1 MIDNFLSNYI
11 SKSKTLLPIKSL
23 VTVLVV
29 SALWIFNTC
38 DTNFDEINFPK
49 TGVVTTDPD
58 GLFTVA
64 TQRGSLTWYMYDRLQ
79 RIVANQYM
87 QYNTIDGSGSID
99 HYEPSY
105 GLFSNIWDRMYGDQT
120 WEIAPLF
127 YADHAVE
134 VSHQRDN
141 PHKEGMARIWK
152 SFLFQRVTDLYGD
165 IPYTEAFKTSLPIF
179 DTQES
184 IYRDLIDQINL
195 GKELISTPGNFPSYG
210 QADLIY
216 HGDLKQWEKFANS
229 LLLRIAL
236 RVVYVAPALTQSI
249 INDIKDQPFIENNE
263 DSNKLNW
270 DPTTSNIYFRNP
282 ILVTEVF
289 NNTRMSK
296 TIVDF
301 LVENKDPRLPFFV
314 KPAATDGLYR
324 GLANGLDPNEQSVFD
339 QDYFDQF
346 SRVGEVFLKDDGATY
361 NLHFAEVSFLKAEAA
376 MRGYLDINPEVYYNQ
391 GIRASMEMYGLSD
404 HQAIENYINQS
415 QIKYDES
422 RALEQ
427 IITQKWVSL
436 CMNGV
441 EAWFEK
447 RRTGFPIL
455 APLEYAGTI
464 NEGQF
469 PRRLTYSDAERRLN
483 GEHLEEAINR
493 MGGDTQQNRVWWDN
507 N

>member
-1 MIDNFLSNYI
+1 MQHILFEIPLLSKRLSIVCILGIFLTFI
-11 SKSKTLLPIKSL
+11 G
-23 VTVLVV
+23 
-29 SALWIFNTC
+29 C
-38 DTNFDEINFPK
+38 DKNFDEINFPK
-49 TGVVTTDPD
+49 TGAVTTEPD

-87 QYNTIDGSGSID
+87 QYNTLDGSGSID

-127 YADHAVE
+127 YAHHAVE
-134 VSHQRDN
+134 VSQQREN
-141 PHKEGMARIWK
+141 PHKEGIARIWK
-152 SFLFQRVTDLYGD
+152 SFLFQRTTDLYGD
-165 IPYTEAFKTSLPIF
+165 IPYSEAFATSLPQF

-184 IYRDLIDQINL
+184 IYRDLVDQINK
-195 GKELISTPGNFPSYG
+195 GKELIQTPGNFPSYDS
-210 QADLIY
+210 ADLLY
-216 HGDLKQWEKFANS
+216 QGNLNQWEKFANS

-236 RVVYVAPALTQSI
+236 RLVYVAPELTQSI
-249 INDIKDQPFIENNE
+249 INSIQGQPLIENHD
-263 DSNKLNW
+263 DSNRLNW

-289 NNTRMSK
+289 NNTRMSQ

-301 LVENKDPRLPFFV
+301 LAENNDPRLPLFV
-314 KPAATDGLYR
+314 KPARTDGAYR

-339 QDYFDQF
+339 QGYFDQF
-346 SRVGEVFLKDDGATY
+346 SRVGEAFLKDDGATY

-376 MRGYLDINPEVYYNQ
+376 MRGYLNGNPEVYYYQ
-391 GIRASMEMYGLSD
+391 GIRASMKMYGVSD
-404 HQAIENYINQS
+404 DQAIESYINQS
-415 QIKYDES
+415 QFKYDES
-422 RALEQ
+422 KALEQ

-464 NEGQF
+464 NDGQF

-483 GEHLEEAINR
+483 GENLEEAISR
-493 MGGDTQQNRVWWDN
+493 MGGDTQQNRVWWDKN
-507 N
+507 